1 MIIMNLMRANKILVV
16 SAGGLINL
24 SYQSFTRVGKQ
35 FLEIIKVYEV
45 SILARESCVYCADAA
60 GESTWLIL
68 SNKSLLINVLLNI
81 YK

>member
-1 MIIMNLMRANKILVV
+1 MNLMRANKILVV

-35 FLEIIKVYEV
+35 FLEITKVYEA
-45 SILARESCVYCADAA
+45 SILARKSCVYYADAA
-60 GESTWLIL
+60 DKSTWLIL
-68 SNKSLLINVLLNI
+68 SNKSFVINVLINI